1 MSAHSPSGWSQS
13 TSGCGAPRPPGRA
26 TLRMTAFVKED
37 VLRDLP
43 EAASEKRIRGRLYC
57 SGGNRATIISH
68 RLGIG
73 DRRRGRADWNRGSR
87 ANLSTVR
94 ELELSR
100 VVGLLRGERLR
111 DASRTRVQR
120 HPELGG

>member
-1 MSAHSPSGWSQS
+1 MSAHSPSGWSKS
-13 TSGCGAPRPPGRA
+13 TLGFFAPRPPGRA

-43 EAASEKRIRGRLYC
+43 EAASEKRFRGRLYC
-57 SGGNRATIISH
+57 SEGNRATIIPH
-68 RLGIG
+68 RLGTG

-87 ANLSTVR
+87 ENLSTVR

-100 VVGLLRGERLR
+100 VVGLRRSERL
-111 DASRTRVQR
+111 
-120 HPELGG
+120 

>member
-1 MSAHSPSGWSQS
+1 MLDPPQRVKQLNVEIVRSARQG
-13 TSGCGAPRPPGRA
+13 G
-26 TLRMTAFVKED
+26 LFRMTAFVKRD
-37 VLRDLP
+37 LLRDLP

-57 SGGNRATIISH
+57 SEGNRATIIPH
-68 RLGIG
+68 RLGTG

-100 VVGLLRGERLR
+100 VVGLLRGERL
-111 DASRTRVQR
+111 
-120 HPELGG
+120 